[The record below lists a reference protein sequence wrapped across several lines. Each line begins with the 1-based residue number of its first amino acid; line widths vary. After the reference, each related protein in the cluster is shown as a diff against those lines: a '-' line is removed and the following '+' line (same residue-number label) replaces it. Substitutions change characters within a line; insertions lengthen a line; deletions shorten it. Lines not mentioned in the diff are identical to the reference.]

1 MLVHLRSF
9 DQEVLNKPI
18 YSAEICEH
26 PFQRLRSVLSTV
38 LRNTRI
44 AKLDA
49 PDGPYAALILAR
61 AGLVRVG
68 WGDRISSD
76 LTPPILYHAV
86 SQGALAIEVRADDT
100 EAIELC
106 KKLTHRETAWKCV
119 AERACLRVLEG
130 GCSVP
135 VGIASELVAGEKG
148 DVLKLTGCVTG
159 IDGQDHVEYTLEEA
173 VASQEDA
180 EGVGSTLA
188 KRLMENGAK
197 KILDNINDDRNRR
210 IGEAKTADECK

>member
-1 MLVHLRSF
+1 
-9 DQEVLNKPI
+9 
-18 YSAEICEH
+18 
-26 PFQRLRSVLSTV
+26 LRSVLSTV

-61 AGLVRVG
+61 AGLVRLG

-76 LTPPILYHAV
+76 LTPPVLYHAV
-86 SQGALAIEVRADDT
+86 SQGALGIEVRADDT

-135 VGIASELVAGEKG
+135 VGIASELVTDERGE
-148 DVLKLTGCVTG
+148 VLKLTGCVTD
-159 IDGQDHVEYTLEEA
+159 IEGQDHVEYTLEE
-173 VASQEDA
+173 VVVSQEDA

-210 IGEAKTADECK
+210 IGEAKTADESK

>member
-1 MLVHLRSF
+1 M
-9 DQEVLNKPI
+9 
-18 YSAEICEH
+18 
-26 PFQRLRSVLSTV
+26 LSTV

-61 AGLVRVG
+61 AGLVRLG

-76 LTPPILYHAV
+76 LTPPVLYHAV
-86 SQGALAIEVRADDT
+86 SQGALGIEVRADDT

-135 VGIASELVAGEKG
+135 VGIASELVTDERGE
-148 DVLKLTGCVTG
+148 VLKLTGCVTD
-159 IDGQDHVEYTLEEA
+159 IEGQDHVEYTLEE
-173 VASQEDA
+173 VVVSQEDA

-210 IGEAKTADECK
+210 IGEAKTADESK